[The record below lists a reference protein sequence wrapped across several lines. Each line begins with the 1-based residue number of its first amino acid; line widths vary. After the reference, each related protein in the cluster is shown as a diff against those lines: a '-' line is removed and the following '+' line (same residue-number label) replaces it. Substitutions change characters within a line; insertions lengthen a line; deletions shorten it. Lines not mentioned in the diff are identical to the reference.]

1 MKSTGIVR
9 KVDELGRIVIPIEM
23 RRTLGVDNRDPIEMF
38 LDGKNIILRKYAP
51 GCVFCGN
58 PKENIEYAGKRV
70 CRDCIRGM

>member
-1 MKSTGIVR
+1 MKSTGIIR

-38 LDGKNIILRKYAP
+38 IEAGAIILRKYAP

-58 PKENIEYAGKRV
+58 PKDNIEYAGKRI
-70 CRDCIRGM
+70 CRDCIRDM

>member
-1 MKSTGIVR
+1 MKRTGIIR

-23 RRTLGVDNRDPIEMF
+23 RRTLGVDNRDPIELF
-38 LDGKNIILRKYAP
+38 IEAGAIILRKYAP

-58 PKENIEYAGKRV
+58 PKGIIEYAGKRV

>member
-23 RRTLGVDNRDPIEMF
+23 RRTLGVDSHDPIEMF
-38 LDGKNIILRKYAP
+38 VDGESIIIRKYAP

-58 PKENIEYAGKRV
+58 PKDNIEYAGKLV
-70 CRDCIRGM
+70 CRKCVSDM

>member
-23 RRTLGVDNRDPIEMF
+23 RRTLGVDSRDPVEMCV
-38 LDGKNIILRKYAP
+38 DREDIIIRKYAP
-51 GCVFCGN
+51 GCVLCGN
-58 PKENIEYAGKRV
+58 PKEIIEYAGKLV